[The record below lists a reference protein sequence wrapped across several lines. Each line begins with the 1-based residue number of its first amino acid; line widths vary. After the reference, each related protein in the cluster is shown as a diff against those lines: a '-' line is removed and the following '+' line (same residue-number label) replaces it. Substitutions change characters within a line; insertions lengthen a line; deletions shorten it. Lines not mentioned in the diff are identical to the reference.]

1 MEAMTITPSPVA
13 ARPAGQSCAPA
24 GRERKVRKV
33 HIHGKAPSPAEQS
46 RASGGGSPSSH
57 LVKRAV
63 GKQDPEH
70 KASERILS
78 EIISIL
84 KAAGDV
90 LAAQLPG
97 INDDPLAKPSSRL
110 GMHLLLQTFRR
121 PAKP

>member
-1 MEAMTITPSPVA
+1 MDAITITPSPVA
-13 ARPAGQSCAPA
+13 ACPAGQSCAPA

-46 RASGGGSPSSH
+46 RASGGGSPSSL

-90 LAAQLPG
+90 LAVQLPG
-97 INDDPLAKPSSRL
+97 INDDPVAKPSSRL
-110 GMHLLLQTFRR
+110 DMHLLLQTFHR